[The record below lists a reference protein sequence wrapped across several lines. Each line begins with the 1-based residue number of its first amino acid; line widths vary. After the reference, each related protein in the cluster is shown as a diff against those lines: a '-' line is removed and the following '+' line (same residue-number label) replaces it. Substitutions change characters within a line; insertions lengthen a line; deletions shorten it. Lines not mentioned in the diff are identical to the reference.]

1 MNKPSGGCLAVFVA
15 LLLVVSL
22 FVNGALILAFSVRG
36 ASGGDGIGE
45 TKYQERLVS
54 GSSSSAAKV
63 VVIDLHGLISGGT
76 AGQFGDNMVS
86 DIELQLR
93 QAKKDANVKA
103 VVLRID
109 SPGGEVTASD
119 EIYHF
124 VSEFRAS
131 KPVVV
136 DMESVAASGGYY
148 SAMGG
153 SYIVANDLTLTG
165 SIGVIL
171 ETFNVAGLI
180 DKIGVRSVVIKSGK
194 MKDMLSPFRE
204 ATPEE
209 TAYLQGLINESYD
222 KFVGIV
228 AKERKLD
235 VNLLR
240 NGIADGRVLSGR
252 QAKAAGLIDE
262 TGYFDDAVRKA
273 RELGKADGAKVVS
286 YQPPFAFDRLFR
298 ALAASQVRPLRVELG
313 GVESGALPL
322 LSGKLYFLPSSVVG
336 R

>member
-22 FVNGALILAFSVRG
+22 FLNGVLVLAFALRG
-36 ASGGDGIGE
+36 TGSAAADASKFE
-45 TKYQERLVS
+45 EHLVS
-54 GSSSSAAKV
+54 GASSSAAKIV
-63 VVIDLHGLISGGT
+63 VVDLHGLISGGT
-76 AGQFGDNMVS
+76 AGQFGDNMVA

-93 QAKKDANVKA
+93 QAKKDPAVKA

-124 VSEFRAS
+124 VSQFRES

-153 SYIVANDLTLTG
+153 SYIVANELTLTG

-171 ETFNVAGLI
+171 ETFNVQGLI

-194 MKDMLSPFRE
+194 MKDMLSPFRA

-222 KFVGIV
+222 RFVGIV
-228 AKERKLD
+228 ARERKLD

-262 TGYFDDAVRKA
+262 TGYFEDAVKKA
-273 RELGKADGAKVVS
+273 RELGKVSDAKVVS
-286 YQPPFAFDRLFR
+286 YQAPLTFSRLFR
-298 ALAASQVRPLRVELG
+298 VFAATQARPLKVELG

-322 LSGKLYFLPSSVVG
+322 LSGKLYFLPASVVG